1 MVIALS
7 SPIKIGIYENNI
19 LIDSFESIQKTTE
32 ILPIFFNKILEK
44 YKINT
49 LFFTN
54 GPGSFMAIK
63 ATYIFLRTLSITQNI
78 PLLAT
83 DGFAFNNNKPIKA
96 IGTLYFIKKDG
107 IIFAQKINAENKEL
121 NLDLPHNL
129 DREIFHTN
137 TEPLYI
143 LPAV

>member
-19 LIDSFESIQKTTE
+19 LIDSFESTQKTTE